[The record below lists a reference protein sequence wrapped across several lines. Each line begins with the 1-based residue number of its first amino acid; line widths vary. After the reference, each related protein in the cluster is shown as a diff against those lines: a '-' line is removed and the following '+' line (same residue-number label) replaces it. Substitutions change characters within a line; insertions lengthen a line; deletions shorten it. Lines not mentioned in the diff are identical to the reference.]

1 LSETLKELFLNR
13 FAFLLLL
20 LSIGSVIS
28 YYPSSKIATLEN
40 NIQAFLSDN
49 GLKYVTLVE
58 NSTVCSKA
66 KQKLWQVLVKC
77 GSSFVTTITMD
88 DYLKTYSFRFLDVA
102 IFIFDLQKDDIGQLL
117 LAVTRTPVKS
127 SILLSKSFLND

>member
-1 LSETLKELFLNR
+1 M

-49 GLKYVTLVE
+49 GLKYVPLVE

>member
-1 LSETLKELFLNR
+1 M

-102 IFIFDLQKDDIGQLL
+102 IFIFYLQKDDIGQLL